1 MIFFV
6 NALLCDDCNG
16 VRLPKPQT
24 ALLAYSFGFE
34 TWLCTAVG
42 RNFSGIFFFFFHDIL
57 TGLQHLSLVSYSL
70 LYLLNLVQL
79 VPSRTFSPQQIPLP
93 QPKHTTR
100 DWCHWSSRKVQK
112 TLPPNCFHTKLVS
125 GSKCS
130 ILHFVCSVF
139 SCSFSC
145 ISVSAAPP
153 VVSRG
158 VLA

>member
-1 MIFFV
+1 MHYFVTIVMVSDFQSPKQRCLRTVSVLRHGCAPLWVGIF
-6 NALLCDDCNG
+6 LE
-16 VRLPKPQT
+16 
-24 ALLAYSFGFE
+24 S
-34 TWLCTAVG
+34 
-42 RNFSGIFFFFFHDIL
+42 FFFFFHDIL